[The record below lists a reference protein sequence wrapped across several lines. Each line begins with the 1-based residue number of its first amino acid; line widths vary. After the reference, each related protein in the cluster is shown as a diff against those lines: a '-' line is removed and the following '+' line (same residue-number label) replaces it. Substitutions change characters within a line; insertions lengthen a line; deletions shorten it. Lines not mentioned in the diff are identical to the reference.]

1 MSIYWSVY
9 EEVLWLAQRSL
20 MDLRDGFVGE
30 LMDSF
35 KVQRVNLQS
44 FSVIGV
50 IHFNLIG
57 STLRVS
63 YLNSNKV
70 VIKC

>member
-1 MSIYWSVY
+1 
-9 EEVLWLAQRSL
+9 
-20 MDLRDGFVGE
+20 MDLRDGSVGE

-35 KVQRVNLQS
+35 KVQRVNFQS

-57 STLRVS
+57 SALRVS